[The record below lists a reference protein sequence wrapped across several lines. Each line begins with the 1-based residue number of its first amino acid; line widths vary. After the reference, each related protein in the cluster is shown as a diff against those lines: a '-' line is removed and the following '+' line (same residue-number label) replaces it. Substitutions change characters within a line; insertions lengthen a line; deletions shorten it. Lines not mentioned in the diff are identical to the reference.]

1 MAALPP
7 WAARGAAR
15 SRRRADVRADRIFI
29 SYRRADSGGWARS
42 LHDNLEE
49 GLGTGRAFR
58 DVTMEGGVDFHE
70 HVEALLDRCDVL
82 LAIIGRRWSAMV
94 DAHGSRRLD
103 DPDDLVRREIAGAL
117 KRADVEVIPVLVDGA
132 RMPAEHELPADLAPL
147 ARRQACELTDT
158 RWDYD
163 VDILTQRLRVL
174 LGEKPP
180 HRIPARSAAVG
191 ALIALVAVFLMLSPS
206 LKPRDAPATRMA
218 KLSNLTLD
226 EDLSFG
232 QYLDRVGFPQRDYPA
247 AQLARP
253 GALVTVDYRVEGYR
267 GKRLPLRWQLVD
279 ARTSDLLYQSRVN
292 LTPEATTD
300 QVSWPA
306 WVPVPRGRRRVFV
319 QLQLYDVDGIVP
331 IGRKRT
337 RTFTTPPAEP
347 AR

>member
-1 MAALPP
+1 MSPPSAPTRDRVSARRMAALPP

-191 ALIALVAVFLMLSPS
+191 ALIALVAVFLAQAAGRTGDQDGEAQQSHPRRGPQLRSVPRPGRLPATGLSGRAARAARRPGDGR
-206 LKPRDAPATRMA
+206 LPGRGLPRQAPAPP
-218 KLSNLTLD
+218 L
-226 EDLSFG
+226 
-232 QYLDRVGFPQRDYPA
+232 A
-247 AQLARP
+247 A
-253 GALVTVDYRVEGYR
+253 
-267 GKRLPLRWQLVD
+267 
-279 ARTSDLLYQSRVN
+279 
-292 LTPEATTD
+292 
-300 QVSWPA
+300 
-306 WVPVPRGRRRVFV
+306 RRR
-319 QLQLYDVDGIVP
+319 P
-331 IGRKRT
+331 H
-337 RTFTTPPAEP
+337 E
-347 AR
+347 